1 MRFGFNVKSYFG
13 CIPIYFKI
21 MRRIGADNGILAVL
35 NKMQSPGQLAVNMRS
50 APFEIATAY
59 VSSLFF
65 SAFPSEQI

>member
-35 NKMQSPGQLAVNMRS
+35 NKMQSPGQLAVNIFKAIHALRS
-50 APFEIATAY
+50 
-59 VSSLFF
+59 V
-65 SAFPSEQI
+65 